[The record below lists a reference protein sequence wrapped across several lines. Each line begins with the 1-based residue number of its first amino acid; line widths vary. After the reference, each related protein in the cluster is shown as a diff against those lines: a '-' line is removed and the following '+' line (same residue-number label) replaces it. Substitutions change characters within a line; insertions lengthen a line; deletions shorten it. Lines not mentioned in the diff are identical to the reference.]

1 MSSLFL
7 INTSYQVYTN
17 VKAYENEYEDLM
29 EHETLL
35 NIANM
40 LIGFLQ
46 VLYTLYFFGLAFIY
60 MKMTKGGQ
68 VQVSKKS

>member
-35 NIANM
+35 NIANVRDKAVF
-40 LIGFLQ
+40 FL
-46 VLYTLYFFGLAFIY
+46 LNDY
-60 MKMTKGGQ
+60 
-68 VQVSKKS
+68 